1 MALTNRITLRYESG
15 NSTDAPANDDL
26 IRGEVAIN
34 TQGGLMWYG
43 NNADPVVATKFNI
56 SAFNNDSGFLTADV
70 AVADGGTGASSASGA
85 RTNLGLVIGTDVMAH
100 AANNATSSSSNTFTN
115 KTFDANGSGNSLSN
129 VDLANDMTGTLPVA
143 NGGTGATSLND
154 GYVLLGS
161 GTGAITPLDVTAKG
175 SILVGDGTT
184 DPIALAVGG
193 TNDHVLTV
201 DSSTTSG
208 LKWAAVSGG
217 SGEAN
222 QTLTTGTGISGAN
235 SGSDGN
241 FTMAIDS
248 TVTTLTGAQTL
259 TNKVLTSPDIN
270 TPDIDGGTIDGAT
283 IATSD
288 ITVGSSKTLDVS
300 SGTLTTSAAQKAAIV
315 AGVGANV
322 DIGDNALRAQNLVAD
337 SLSDGDVVFA
347 IANGQLSTDSNF
359 SFNNSTDTLT
369 VSKIGAFTATGA
381 IDFDSQNMTNVDIDS
396 GTITGITDLA
406 VADGGTGA
414 SNASGART
422 NLGLGTGAV
431 LDTAAVSNGA
441 STLAT
446 GDQIYD
452 HVTSRI
458 SGLTSNAGTVTS
470 IAAGAGF
477 SFSTITSSGTIA
489 VDGVLQDLDT
499 LGVPSSDG
507 EFIVATG
514 SGAFAYESGGTVRT
528 SLGLGDL
535 ATEDTINNG
544 DWSGTDLAVANGG
557 TGASSASD
565 ARTNLGLGSLATAS
579 NVNNSNWS
587 GTDLAVANGGTG
599 SSSASDA
606 RTALGLAI
614 GSDVMA
620 HAAGNATTST
630 KLDDFAAPDDN
641 TDLNATT
648 SAHGLLPK
656 LGGGTTNFL
665 RADGSWAAPSGG
677 GGSGLSNIVEDTSP
691 QLGGALDCQTNNI
704 SSVGTLGAGGLITAG
719 AGVNSG
725 GNIYS
730 DADNTDY
737 LGLSNAGW
745 ARVYGRTFYSHD
757 GGSYGAGV
765 TWNVDW
771 STSEGPSTLN
781 HNSTGFGG
789 ITHNFSTM
797 IDPSDSKL
805 KENIQ
810 DFTEG
815 LTLVNKFKPKTWTW
829 KEGSCD
835 GCDTCHMH
843 DTDKINYGLM
853 ADDVHEINADY
864 TNIHSTHG
872 TYGEIKGFSEKFTK
886 QWNMIIVK
894 AIQDLSAKNDALE
907 ARIAALEG

>member
-1 MALTNRITLRYESG
+1 
-15 NSTDAPANDDL
+15 
-26 IRGEVAIN
+26 
-34 TQGGLMWYG
+34 
-43 NNADPVVATKFNI
+43 
-56 SAFNNDSGFLTADV
+56 
-70 AVADGGTGASSASGA
+70 
-85 RTNLGLVIGTDVMAH
+85 
-100 AANNATSSSSNTFTN
+100 
-115 KTFDANGSGNSLSN
+115 
-129 VDLANDMTGTLPVA
+129 LANDMTGTLPVA

-337 SLSDGDVVFA
+337 SLSDGKVIFA
-347 IANGQLSTDSNF
+347 ITNGQLSTDSNF

-544 DWSGTDLAVANGG
+544 
-557 TGASSASD
+557 
-565 ARTNLGLGSLATAS
+565 
-579 NVNNSNWS
+579 
-587 GTDLAVANGGTG
+587 
-599 SSSASDA
+599 
-606 RTALGLAI
+606 
-614 GSDVMA
+614 
-620 HAAGNATTST
+620 
-630 KLDDFAAPDDN
+630 
-641 TDLNATT
+641 
-648 SAHGLLPK
+648 
-656 LGGGTTNFL
+656 
-665 RADGSWAAPSGG
+665 
-677 GGSGLSNIVEDTSP
+677 
-691 QLGGALDCQTNNI
+691 
-704 SSVGTLGAGGLITAG
+704 
-719 AGVNSG
+719 
-725 GNIYS
+725 
-730 DADNTDY
+730 
-737 LGLSNAGW
+737 
-745 ARVYGRTFYSHD
+745 
-757 GGSYGAGV
+757 
-765 TWNVDW
+765 
-771 STSEGPSTLN
+771 
-781 HNSTGFGG
+781 
-789 ITHNFSTM
+789 
-797 IDPSDSKL
+797 
-805 KENIQ
+805 
-810 DFTEG
+810 
-815 LTLVNKFKPKTWTW
+815 
-829 KEGSCD
+829 
-835 GCDTCHMH
+835 
-843 DTDKINYGLM
+843 
-853 ADDVHEINADY
+853 
-864 TNIHSTHG
+864 
-872 TYGEIKGFSEKFTK
+872 
-886 QWNMIIVK
+886 
-894 AIQDLSAKNDALE
+894 
-907 ARIAALEG
+907 

>member
-1 MALTNRITLRYESG
+1 
-15 NSTDAPANDDL
+15 
-26 IRGEVAIN
+26 
-34 TQGGLMWYG
+34 
-43 NNADPVVATKFNI
+43 
-56 SAFNNDSGFLTADV
+56 
-70 AVADGGTGASSASGA
+70 
-85 RTNLGLVIGTDVMAH
+85 
-100 AANNATSSSSNTFTN
+100 
-115 KTFDANGSGNSLSN
+115 
-129 VDLANDMTGTLPVA
+129 
-143 NGGTGATSLND
+143 
-154 GYVLLGS
+154 
-161 GTGAITPLDVTAKG
+161 
-175 SILVGDGTT
+175 
-184 DPIALAVGG
+184 
-193 TNDHVLTV
+193 
-201 DSSTTSG
+201 
-208 LKWAAVSGG
+208 
-217 SGEAN
+217 
-222 QTLTTGTGISGAN
+222 
-235 SGSDGN
+235 
-241 FTMAIDS
+241 
-248 TVTTLTGAQTL
+248 
-259 TNKVLTSPDIN
+259 
-270 TPDIDGGTIDGAT
+270 
-283 IATSD
+283 D

-337 SLSDGDVVFA
+337 SLSDGKVIFA
-347 IANGQLSTDSNF
+347 ITNGQLSTDSNF

-704 SSVGTLGAGGLITAG
+704 SS
-719 AGVNSG
+719 
-725 GNIYS
+725 
-730 DADNTDY
+730 
-737 LGLSNAGW
+737 
-745 ARVYGRTFYSHD
+745 
-757 GGSYGAGV
+757 
-765 TWNVDW
+765 
-771 STSEGPSTLN
+771 
-781 HNSTGFGG
+781 
-789 ITHNFSTM
+789 
-797 IDPSDSKL
+797 
-805 KENIQ
+805 
-810 DFTEG
+810 
-815 LTLVNKFKPKTWTW
+815 
-829 KEGSCD
+829 
-835 GCDTCHMH
+835 
-843 DTDKINYGLM
+843 
-853 ADDVHEINADY
+853 
-864 TNIHSTHG
+864 
-872 TYGEIKGFSEKFTK
+872 
-886 QWNMIIVK
+886 
-894 AIQDLSAKNDALE
+894 
-907 ARIAALEG
+907 